1 MIQTKLELLTAY
13 AVLNLSE
20 TFNNLLQTYK
30 VTFDLNPLI
39 AHVKEVYKGYG
50 KQSIIINLLNIHEEE
65 IAFMDAESFIH
76 A

>member
-1 MIQTKLELLTAY
+1 MIQTKLELLTTY

-39 AHVKEVYKGYG
+39 AYVKEVYKGYE